1 MAGSPPIRSDAGVD
15 AEPPPAPAG
24 RILVSVVIPA
34 LNAASTL
41 PLVLEPLRQLPRDW
55 EVIVV
60 DDHSTD
66 ATVEVARRFGAHVTP
81 SAGSGSCSAAR
92 NTGVVAARGDIVV
105 FLDADIVS
113 TPENMARAVERLM
126 ASGASGLF
134 GVYDR
139 GDHLGNVVARFK
151 NYWIRHS
158 TLTAPRPLD
167 WINTSLAVVWRRD
180 VMRVGGLDDA
190 LTTSRGGCDLD
201 LGRRLVEHC
210 GPVVADPSVEI
221 RHLKRFNFWR
231 LLTNDFRRSRGW
243 LRLAFE
249 RRRLRGAVRRWGLA
263 NVGPSFSWGV
273 IDAALGVALLLVAP
287 LWPPSGLAAA
297 ATFVLH
303 PALNRRF
310 LADAARE
317 RVRGWPLFPIILWVD
332 QCVCAAGLAVE
343 LASWAAPGRSARSQI
358 GLRAGLAHRE
368 GD

>member
-1 MAGSPPIRSDAGVD
+1 MAVSRSIRSDAGVD
-15 AEPPPAPAG
+15 AEPSPAAAS
-24 RILVSVVIPA
+24 RTLVSVVIPA
-34 LNAASTL
+34 FDAAATL
-41 PLVLEPLRQLPRDW
+41 PLVLEPLRRLPRDW

-66 ATVEVARRFGAHVTP
+66 ATAEVARRFGARVAP

-92 NTGVVAARGDIVV
+92 NTGVLAAHGDIIV

-113 TPENMARAVERLM
+113 TPENVERAVDRLI

-139 GDHLGNVVARFK
+139 GDHLGDIVARFK
-151 NYWIRHS
+151 NYWIRQS

-167 WINTSLAVVWRRD
+167 WINTSLAVMWRSD
-180 VMRVGGLDDA
+180 LMRVGGLDDA

-221 RHLKRFNFWR
+221 RHLKRFNFRR
-231 LLTNDFRRSRGW
+231 LLANDFSRSRGW

-249 RRRLRGAVRRWGLA
+249 RRRLGGAVRRWGLA

-273 IDAALGVALLLVAP
+273 IDAALGVGLLLFAP
-287 LWPPSGLAAA
+287 LWPPSGFAAV
-297 ATFVLH
+297 ATFLLH
-303 PALNRRF
+303 PALNWRF

-317 RVRGWPLFPIILWVD
+317 RVRGCPLFPIILWVD

-343 LASWAAPGRSARSQI
+343 LASWAAPGRSARSQV
-358 GLRAGLAHRE
+358 GLPARLAHPE